1 MSEVLLSVIGAPII
15 LAKMLETIDGYT
27 KVPMNEIEHAKNK
40 ILQDQAYEQL
50 LAYIYLEN
58 ADQAK
63 YGSILSGL
71 DTQNSLGNNQYP
83 KTVSEANSV
92 LSNHQF
98 DNINKSSSKTTNKN
112 SGEQTKRD
120 PEQDKINLL
129 FAQLVGKCYCCG
141 KAGHRS
147 PEC

>member
-15 LAKMLETIDGYT
+15 LAKLLETIDGYT
-27 KVPMNEIEHAKNK
+27 KDPMNEIDDAKNK
-40 ILQDQAYEQL
+40 ILQDQAFEQL

-71 DTQNSLGNNQYP
+71 DTQNSLGNDQYP

-92 LSNHQF
+92 LSNHRF
-98 DNINKSSSKTTNKN
+98 NTNKSLIKTTNKN
-112 SGEQTKRD
+112 SGEQSKRD
-120 PEQDKINLL
+120 PEQDKINLS

>member
-1 MSEVLLSVIGAPII
+1 
-15 LAKMLETIDGYT
+15 
-27 KVPMNEIEHAKNK
+27 MNEIEHAKNK
-40 ILQDQAYEQL
+40 ILQDQAFEQL

-63 YGSILSGL
+63 HGSILSGL
-71 DTQNSLGNNQYP
+71 DTQNSLGNDRYP

-92 LSNHQF
+92 LSNHRF
-98 DNINKSSSKTTNKN
+98 DTNKSQINTTNKN
-112 SGEQTKRD
+112 SGEQSKQD
-120 PEQDKINLL
+120 PEQDKINLP